1 MNAPEIL
8 AAIGPIVEALEELG
22 VAYHIG
28 GSVASSVHGIP
39 RLTIDAD
46 IVADLRLEHVRPL
59 VKQLEAEYY
68 IDADA
73 VRESHQATQF
83 VQRYSPGYNT
93 EVHCV
98 HSQDS
103 PLRPGRAA
111 QDKTRSTGR
120 GDASVLYGISRRHNP
135 KQVRMVQDGWG
146 SIH

>member
-59 VKQLEAEYY
+59 VKQL
-68 IDADA
+68 
-73 VRESHQATQF
+73 
-83 VQRYSPGYNT
+83 
-93 EVHCV
+93 
-98 HSQDS
+98 
-103 PLRPGRAA
+103 
-111 QDKTRSTGR
+111 
-120 GDASVLYGISRRHNP
+120 
-135 KQVRMVQDGWG
+135 
-146 SIH
+146 